1 MLHLSLESAIRMALA
16 KNFSIQVE
24 RFGPQI
30 AREQITSELGRFDP
44 TFDISATRN
53 ENTRRDP
60 LLGEASRTI
69 SRNDELST
77 GFSGLTPWGLSYD
90 AGLGSRNNTGS
101 FSRFDDQF
109 SSTGSLSLRQPL
121 LRGFGTDVNLA
132 QVRIART
139 NALVSE
145 WQLRQRIIDIV
156 TQTNFVFNEL
166 HLAHENLAVAERS
179 RALARQLLV
188 DNQRRAEIGV
198 MSPLNV
204 TTARAEAAAREEGV
218 ILAQRQVKDNEN
230 FIKQL
235 VTNDMESMLATE
247 VEIVPPPAPPFAAN
261 VPEGIRDALELRP
274 DYRQAI
280 LDLQRRNIS
289 LVFAKNQAL
298 PRLDLVGSLDLLGID
313 NDFGTSV
320 ARIGKRDE
328 TAWSAG
334 AIFSLPIP
342 NRAARGDLNAARL
355 SSAQALVTLQR
366 LEQQI
371 VVDVDNAS
379 GQIITGRQRIA
390 STSEARLLA
399 RESLE
404 AGEERLRAGTGT
416 TFEVLELQER
426 LATSEAAEVRARA
439 DYNKAVSEYH
449 RQTGTTLQIY
459 GVKVD

>member
-1 MLHLSLESAIRMALA
+1 MRSEVRFSRNPATLPRFQIVFMFSLRRLLLPFLLVPCLVLAGETVTRPGVLHLTLESAIRMALA
-16 KNFSIQVE
+16 KNFTIQVE

-30 AREQITSELGRFDP
+30 AREQITTELGRFDP

-60 LLGEASRTI
+60 LLGNSVRTI

-101 FSRFDDQF
+101 LSRFDDQF
-109 SSTGSLSLRQPL
+109 TSTGSLSLRQPL

-145 WQLRQRIIDIV
+145 WQLRQRIVDIV

-179 RALARQLLV
+179 RALARQLLT

-235 VTNDMESMLATE
+235 VTNDMESMLSTE
-247 VEIVPPPAPPFAAN
+247 VEIVPPTRSTIYRKCAGGNPRRLGAEARLPSGHPRPAAAEYQ
-261 VPEGIRDALELRP
+261 PRLSPGIRRSRD
-274 DYRQAI
+274 
-280 LDLQRRNIS
+280 S
-289 LVFAKNQAL
+289 TSS
-298 PRLDLVGSLDLLGID
+298 GSLDLLGID
-313 NDFGTSV
+313 NDVGH
-320 ARIGKRDE
+320 
-328 TAWSAG
+328 
-334 AIFSLPIP
+334 
-342 NRAARGDLNAARL
+342 
-355 SSAQALVTLQR
+355 
-366 LEQQI
+366 
-371 VVDVDNAS
+371 
-379 GQIITGRQRIA
+379 
-390 STSEARLLA
+390 
-399 RESLE
+399 
-404 AGEERLRAGTGT
+404 
-416 TFEVLELQER
+416 
-426 LATSEAAEVRARA
+426 
-439 DYNKAVSEYH
+439 EYCAH
-449 RQTGTTLQIY
+449 R
-459 GVKVD
+459 